1 MKEIEEPMYSL
12 DEVDRKILE
21 LLEKDARM
29 SLKDMAAKVYLSST
43 AVSSRIERLK
53 KAGVIEDA
61 DDFLLLGESGCILC
75 RRFRTALRGQ

>member
-21 LLEKDARM
+21 LLEKDTRM

-53 KAGVIEDA
+53 KA
-61 DDFLLLGESGCILC
+61 
-75 RRFRTALRGQ
+75 